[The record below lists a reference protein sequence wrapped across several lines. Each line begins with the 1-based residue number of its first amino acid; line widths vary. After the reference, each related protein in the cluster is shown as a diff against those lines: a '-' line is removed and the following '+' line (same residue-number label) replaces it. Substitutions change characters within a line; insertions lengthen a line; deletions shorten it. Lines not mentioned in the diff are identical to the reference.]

1 MNISGSGHIAAG
13 EYNEKI
19 SVSGSGKIDG
29 NIRCNAL
36 VCSGAVKAQGGVTC
50 IEELTVSGSG
60 HFEKGIKARNI
71 TVSGSCSCAED
82 MVADNNIKA
91 SGALKCGGNIKC
103 AVLKSS
109 GKIYAEKDIEA
120 DEIYISGRIECGGTL
135 NGDKVDI
142 SLFCDS
148 PARAGSVVGSNIVIH
163 NEKNGKHNMILRL
176 PLFKSLS
183 GGIGS
188 CLVVDELIEGDSVA
202 VEFVKAP
209 KVVGRNVAIG
219 ANCEIDLVQYSE
231 QIEIHPD
238 AKVGKYEKV

>member
-36 VCSGAVKAQGGVTC
+36 ACSGSVKAQGSVTC
-50 IEELTVSGSG
+50 IEGLTASGSG
-60 HFEKGIKARNI
+60 HFEKSIKANNI
-71 TVSGSCSCAED
+71 SVSGSCSYGED
-82 MVADNNIKA
+82 ITADNVIKA
-91 SGALKCGGNIKC
+91 SGSLKCGGNIRC

-109 GKIYAEKDIEA
+109 GSIYAAKDIEA
-120 DEIYISGRIECGGTL
+120 DEIYISGRIECDGTL

-142 SLFCDS
+142 SLYCNS
-148 PARAGSVVGSNIVIH
+148 PAKAGSVVGSSIVVR
-163 NEKNGKHNMILRL
+163 NEMNGKTNTIFRL

-183 GGIGS
+183 GGSS
-188 CLVVDELIEGDSVA
+188 CLTVDELIEGDSIA
-202 VEFVKAP
+202 IEFVKAP

-219 ANCEIDLVQYSE
+219 ANCEIDIVQYSE

-238 AKVGKYEKV
+238 AKVRKYEKV